1 MEERLEEEENG
12 LQFRLGHSPVTSLR
26 NTNTPHH
33 QYCNHNNG
41 NNSDNWADNLPIDLF
56 SRIPLLVHRSTRIV
70 TTAPISIIVT
80 TSSWI
85 VTTLASSLVAIPTWV
100 VSSLSTLST
109 IAPLSIVIR
118 VVTSLPSLV
127 AITSWVVTSL
137 TSMASIL
144 SWVVTSLS
152 SLTSIAAWV
161 ESSLS
166 PWLAA
171 ASIWVI
177 SSLSTTISF

>member
-1 MEERLEEEENG
+1 MG
-12 LQFRLGHSPVTSLR
+12 LQIRLGHSPVTSLC

-33 QYCNHNNG
+33 QYCNHNDR

-80 TSSWI
+80 SSSWI
-85 VTTLASSLVAIPTWV
+85 VTTLASSLVSIPTWV

-137 TSMASIL
+137 TSLAALTHAPSRF
-144 SWVVTSLS
+144 VTSLS
-152 SLTSIAAWV
+152 SLTPI
-161 ESSLS
+161 
-166 PWLAA
+166 
-171 ASIWVI
+171 
-177 SSLSTTISF
+177 